1 MIEVLMVT
9 MMVMMIMMTT
19 LSFTAKVWVS
29 SSSLHFSDMQPPAT
43 VLFFTPE
50 NTSLGIISSASLC

>member
-1 MIEVLMVT
+1 MLIVTTMV
-9 MMVMMIMMTT
+9 MVMMLMMTT

-50 NTSLGIISSASLC
+50 NTSLALNI